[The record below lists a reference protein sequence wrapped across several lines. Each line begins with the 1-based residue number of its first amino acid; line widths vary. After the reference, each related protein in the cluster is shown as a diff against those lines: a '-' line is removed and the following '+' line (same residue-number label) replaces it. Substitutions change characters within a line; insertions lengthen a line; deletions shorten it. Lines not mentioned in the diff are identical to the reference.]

1 MKRCTADQNLTARS
15 KEQQPLKADSPHKA
29 HSTPKTIKRSDKQ
42 RKQLEHYAVSVW

>member
-1 MKRCTADQNLTARS
+1 MKFCTADQNLTARS
-15 KEQQPLKADSPHKA
+15 KEQPLKVDSPHKA